1 MIRRNPITGDPVIVA
16 PNRADR
22 PFASSM
28 DECPFCPGHEGETPP
43 EITRL
48 GDPWRVRVFP
58 NKYPPVEA
66 AEVIVESASHRGAFH
81 DVEHAADVVALYV
94 DRYRAHAAAKSVILF
109 KNEGARAGA
118 SIAHVHSQLIPLTFV
133 PPRIANETAGFARA
147 TRCPLCAV
155 EGETLREGE
164 HFTWIAP
171 HASRMA
177 YQQWLVPRRHVSQV
191 TDLRAGE
198 IDELASL
205 LRAASKAML
214 GIAEGYNWMFLEF
227 RGVAAAHCYV
237 ELFPRMT
244 VIAGF
249 ELGSGTFIEIIEP
262 AAAAARLRP

>member
-1 MIRRNPITGDPVIVA
+1 MIRRNPITGEPVIVA

-22 PFASSM
+22 PFASLKA
-28 DECPFCPGHEGETPP
+28 ECPFCPEHEGETPP
-43 EITRL
+43 EIARL
-48 GDPWRVRVFP
+48 GDPWHARVFP
-58 NKYPPVEA
+58 NKYPPVEG
-66 AEVIVESASHRGAFH
+66 AEVIVESADHGDVFH
-81 DVEHAADVVALYV
+81 DIGHATDVVALYV
-94 DRYRAHAAAKSVILF
+94 DRYRAHAAAKSVMLF

-118 SIAHVHSQLIPLTFV
+118 SIAHVHSQLVPLTFV
-133 PPRIANETAGFARA
+133 PPRIASEAAGFARA
-147 TRCPLCAV
+147 TRCPLCNV
-155 EGETLREGE
+155 EGEILREGE

-177 YQQWLVPRRHVSQV
+177 YQQWLVLRRHVSKI

-205 LRAASKAML
+205 LRTASKAML

-237 ELFPRMT
+237 ELFPRLT

-249 ELGSGTFIEIIEP
+249 ELGSGTFVEIIDP
-262 AAAAARLRP
+262 AAAAARLRA